1 MNSILK
7 IRSGVIYI
15 QSIKISEQRSNFV
28 LVGFL
33 PNDAKSKLS
42 FSLAS
47 MVNGSVY
54 VMFYFYQKVI
64 NGSIVF
70 QGHNFRAVCMGA
82 LPLLSSVLHSA
93 LTGAS
98 MLILS
103 WPQYVFLLLFGLLL
117 LCDTKYFCEILYSM
131 QTVLLNFLIA
141 HSLVLMQ

>member
-98 MLILS
+98 VCLFYRGHSMYFSCYLDCYCSVIQSTYVKFCILCR
-103 WPQYVFLLLFGLLL
+103 QCF
-117 LCDTKYFCEILYSM
+117 
-131 QTVLLNFLIA
+131 
-141 HSLVLMQ
+141 